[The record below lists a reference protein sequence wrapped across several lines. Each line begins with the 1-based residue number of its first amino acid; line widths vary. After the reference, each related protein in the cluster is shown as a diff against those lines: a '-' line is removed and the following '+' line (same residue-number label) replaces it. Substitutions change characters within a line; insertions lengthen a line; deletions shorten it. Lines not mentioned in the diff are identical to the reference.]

1 MGFSMGIAAAVW
13 HGLYF
18 MSVFSIYM
26 SRHEMSAMLAEQPFL
41 ISICYERCPYCYFLK
56 PVVLVLSS
64 LRFYLFKD
72 LMERDPGW
80 ASTAF
85 TAFTVSE
92 LVVLVSDL
100 VVFGYQD
107 NLTKSSQT

>member
-1 MGFSMGIAAAVW
+1 MGFSIGIAAAVW

-26 SRHEMSAMLAEQPFL
+26 SRHGVSAMLAEQPFL

-72 LMERDPGW
+72 LMEGDPGW
-80 ASTAF
+80 
-85 TAFTVSE
+85 VVEKME
-92 LVVLVSDL
+92 LDPLSMHGIHHHG
-100 VVFGYQD
+100 VF
-107 NLTKSSQT
+107 NI

>member
-1 MGFSMGIAAAVW
+1 M
-13 HGLYF
+13 
-18 MSVFSIYM
+18 
-26 SRHEMSAMLAEQPFL
+26 
-41 ISICYERCPYCYFLK
+41 
-56 PVVLVLSS
+56 
-64 LRFYLFKD
+64 FKD

-85 TAFTVSE
+85 TAFAVSE

-107 NLTKSSQT
+107 NLTVSSQT